1 MQKKIEKWQEPP
13 PAKQIKVLPAP
24 DAEIKKRRGGR
35 RARKYKERYGL
46 TDTKKA
52 RRPAPAPTMAR
63 FAQRRLCREP
73 RGSAARPST
82 VWVHGR
88 CSLSTW
94 LPRLRRRSA
103 SRAGSQS
110 WCAAPAWGLLP
121 LRRLRAA
128 V

>member
-110 WCAAPAWGLLP
+110 WCAAPARGLLP

>member
-52 RRPAPAPTMAR
+52 RRPAPAPTAACLTCRPCSEAR
-63 FAQRRLCREP
+63 GVW
-73 RGSAARPST
+73 RGRA
-82 VWVHGR
+82 
-88 CSLSTW
+88 
-94 LPRLRRRSA
+94 LP
-103 SRAGSQS
+103 G
-110 WCAAPAWGLLP
+110 CTGAAPA
-121 LRRLRAA
+121 AA
-128 V
+128 LVPHSDAASSTTCAGGPPQFTVQGMFCSWKLA